1 MSITEK
7 VQKDMIT
14 AMKARDK
21 ELTSALRMILSQLQ
35 MGEKEAG
42 SGYGE
47 ADEFKV
53 LATEKKRRLQAAEAF
68 RGGGREES
76 ALKEEAEA
84 RIIDT
89 YLPRAMEDEE
99 LKALVDEAI
108 AAVGAEGQK
117 DTGRVMSHVMAKAG
131 GRADGRAVS
140 TIVKNRLGG

>member
-1 MSITEK
+1 MTITEK

-21 ELTSALRMILSQLQ
+21 ERLSALRMILSQLQ
-35 MGEKEAG
+35 MGKKEARG
-42 SGYGE
+42 EFGE

-68 RGGGREES
+68 RDGGRTES
-76 ALKEEAEA
+76 AQKEEAEA

-89 YLPRAMEDEE
+89 YLPPAMTEDE
-99 LKALVDEAI
+99 LITLVDEAI
-108 AAVGAEGQK
+108 TAEGAEGPR
-117 DTGRVMSHVMAKAG
+117 DTGKVMSYVMAKVA

-140 TIVKNRLGG
+140 AIVKTRLGG